1 MRQLLLL
8 AAERDLAPDPI
19 DSLVATHIDQPRPRI
34 GRQPIARP
42 LLDGRRKGRMPLQQR
57 SRPRASF
64 TIAARLR
71 SIRYAGRG
79 LLFLLGSEHNA
90 WLHFAATAAVIGAS
104 LALKIDTVDWK
115 WIAAA
120 ILWVWSAEALNTAIE
135 RICNLVSPE
144 PDERV
149 RVVKDV
155 AAGAV
160 LVSAT
165 GAALIGAFTFLPYV
179 AHSH

>member
-1 MRQLLLL
+1 MICCALL
-8 AAERDLAPDPI
+8 AIAFVLPIWLMSRLRPKDNPLAW
-19 DSLVATHIDQPRPRI
+19 R
-34 GRQPIARP
+34 
-42 LLDGRRKGRMPLQQR
+42 LDAPMPLQQR